1 MRENIKAAIKLLAD
15 SLSEKIKVEAI
26 YVFGSSIRGD
36 WLKHSDIDLVI
47 VSQDFKNLPFMKRI
61 DIIEE
66 IQWRKKIT
74 PHINAIPL
82 TQEELN
88 EKIATSAALI
98 NASKYW
104 KKISIKNNELIF

>member
-1 MRENIKAAIKLLAD
+1 MRENIKAIVKLFIEA
-15 SLSEKIKVEAI
+15 LSEKIKINDAYI
-26 YVFGSSIRGD
+26 FGSSIKND

-47 VSQDFKNLPFMKRI
+47 VSQDFKNLSFIKRL

-66 IQWRKKIT
+66 IQWRKKIF

-88 EKIATSAALI
+88 EKIKSSTVLM

-104 KKISIKNNELIF
+104 RKIIIKNNEVIF

>member
-1 MRENIKAAIKLLAD
+1 MRENIETAIKMLIEA
-15 SLSEKIKVEAI
+15 LSEKIRIKAI

-47 VSQDFKNLPFMKRI
+47 VSQDFKNFPFIKRI

-66 IQWRKKIT
+66 IQWKKKIK
-74 PHINAIPL
+74 PHIEVIPL
-82 TQEELN
+82 TLEELN
-88 EKIATSAALI
+88 EKIASSAALI

-104 KKISIKNNELIF
+104 RKISIEK